1 MIRMF
6 DAGAFRARFSLLSG
20 GCRLGSLLFAT
31 LVVFNLTACRDAFT
45 PTETTSGRSNLNVA
59 VQGAEVVDATDFG
72 VTPCQVPGCDPQEES
87 QTEALHAAMR
97 YFFDQGI
104 AGTVVI
110 PAGEYAVDEA
120 LRFHAGVNLVG
131 AGMGTTIIR
140 KVGNRVNYV
149 VGNPILRPGSTEL
162 NITVSDLSF
171 DADRTR
177 RAALGM
183 AQVGAINIDADVS
196 NLTLERI
203 GARDATNSMILRR
216 LKNSVIQDS
225 HIDRK
230 TGHGIAAGSEGL
242 PVGEFRD
249 VVIRNNRITNS
260 TGGAGINLSRAA
272 YTMVQGNEII
282 NVQQQGDTY
291 GGIRIPNGGEFNVV
305 RDNYIEGYP
314 RGLFVLS
321 GAHDNVFQG
330 NTVVDSRVHGMLIQA
345 EGNKVV
351 QNRFRQIDPSLNPE
365 AVIRLASD
373 RSQNA
378 SNNNI
383 ADNTIETHDS
393 FARIGIR
400 VTGFSAPANNNRII
414 NNRISTLGV
423 PVSIEGQGTGNIV
436 AGNQEP

>member
-1 MIRMF
+1 MIRTF
-6 DAGAFRARFSLLSG
+6 DAGVFRKQLSPLSLA
-20 GCRLGSLLFAT
+20 CRRGTPVLAT
-31 LVVFNLTACRDAFT
+31 LLVVNLTGCADAFA
-45 PTETTSGRSNLNVA
+45 PTAGPDSGALRNVA
-59 VQGAEVVDATDFG
+59 GQGANVVDATDFG
-72 VTPCQVPGCDPQEES
+72 VTPCQVPGCDPNEAS

-97 YFFDQGI
+97 HFFDQGI
-104 AGTVVI
+104 AGTVFI

-131 AGMGTTIIR
+131 AGMGETIIR
-140 KVGNRVNYV
+140 KVGNAGNYV
-149 VGNPILRPGSTEL
+149 VGNPILHPGSTAL
-162 NITVSDLSF
+162 NITVSDLTF

-183 AQVGAINIDADVS
+183 SQVGAINIDADVS
-196 NLTLERI
+196 KLKLERI

-216 LKNSVIQDS
+216 LKESVIQDS
-225 HIDRK
+225 HIDGK
-230 TGHGIAAGSEGL
+230 TGHGIATGAEGL
-242 PVGEFRD
+242 PVGEFRE

-272 YTMVQGNEII
+272 YTVVKGNEII
-282 NVQQQGDTY
+282 NEEQQGDSY

-305 RDNYIEGYP
+305 ADNYIEGYP

-330 NTVVDSRVHGMLIQA
+330 NTVVDSRIHGMLIQA
-345 EGNKVV
+345 QGNNVIR
-351 QNRFRQIDPSLNPE
+351 NTFRQIDPSLNPE

-373 RSQNA
+373 RNQNA
-378 SNNNI
+378 SDNNI
-383 ADNTIETHDS
+383 VNNTIDTHDS

-400 VTGFSAPANNNRII
+400 VTGFSAPANNNKII

-423 PVSIEGQGTGNIV
+423 PVSVEGQGTGNV
-436 AGNQEP
+436 VVGN